1 MTILSIIMI
10 IFGEMRIINPLDLA
24 LYDLFKENQQ
34 TILYNFFQD
43 LITMIFIWMILTFFK
58 NQVILIL
65 YQQTVILDDT
75 NSIL

>member
-65 YQQTVILDDT
+65 YQQTVILDET

>member
-43 LITMIFIWMILTFFK
+43 LITLIFIWMILTFFK

-65 YQQTVILDDT
+65 YQQTVILDET

>member
-10 IFGEMRIINPLDLA
+10 IFGEMRIINPLDLP

-65 YQQTVILDDT
+65 YQQTVILDET

>member
-10 IFGEMRIINPLDLA
+10 IFGEMRIINPLDLP

-43 LITMIFIWMILTFFK
+43 LITLIFIWMILTFFK

-65 YQQTVILDDT
+65 YQQTVILDET

>member
-1 MTILSIIMI
+1 MI
-10 IFGEMRIINPLDLA
+10 IFGEMRIINPLDLP

-43 LITMIFIWMILTFFK
+43 LITLIFIWMILTFFK

-65 YQQTVILDDT
+65 YQQTVILDET

>member
-10 IFGEMRIINPLDLA
+10 FFGELRIINPFDLP

-34 TILYNFFQD
+34 TIVYNFFQN
-43 LITMIFIWMILTFFK
+43 LITLIFIWMILTFFK